1 MALIKCNE
9 CGHEVS
15 DKASVCPNCGN
26 PIRDGH
32 VCYECGTII
41 TEGLSTCPNCGCPF
55 NNKEPVMASNSQII
69 YKDPSKKGKGI
80 FYIIGIVGYIILSV
94 VACALLN
101 PKNTYYLSYYG
112 ANDAILIDSLYCT
125 LVASLLIF
133 VLAKSWGNR
142 IVISILTIIISFIW
156 IGICLDSLEQ
166 FGYGTG
172 ILLFLIHF
180 TFIIIAVYRRK

>member
-32 VCYECGTII
+32 VCYECGTMI
-41 TEGLSTCPNCGCPF
+41 TEGLSTCPNCGCPI
-55 NNKEPVMASNSQII
+55 NNKEPIMASNSQII

-94 VACALLN
+94 IVCALMRERDSSSSN
-101 PKNTYYLSYYG
+101 ITSIG
-112 ANDAILIDSLYCT
+112 VFAAESLYCT
-125 LVASLLIF
+125 GAAILMICIVAGSWIDRLI
-133 VLAKSWGNR
+133 LS
-142 IVISILTIIISFIW
+142 VIAFYLSILFFEIASRSNENIVGMAILEFI
-156 IGICLDSLEQ
+156 
-166 FGYGTG
+166 T
-172 ILLFLIHF
+172 HF
-180 TFIIIAVYRRK
+180 TLIIIAVYRRK